1 MTAEL
6 KAANLISMVRGL
18 QICGRYYQC
27 IIGINGAVSFIA
39 LVVGII
45 QFCVISGPFI
55 FH

>member
-18 QICGRYYQC
+18 QIFGPYYQC
-27 IIGINGAVSFIA
+27 IIGIDFAVSFIV